1 MTAAQ
6 TSPAQNWGQVCR
18 TCRHRRG
25 AYGTAPEVSPGRSA
39 NSPAPG
45 WSSGIAAR
53 PKVAPDRLAE
63 RMAA

>member
-18 TCRHRRG
+18 TRTHRRG
-25 AYGTAPEVSPGRSA
+25 AYGAAPEASPGRTA
-39 NSPAPG
+39 KSPVPG
-45 WSSGIAAR
+45 WFSGIAAR

-63 RMAA
+63 RTVA